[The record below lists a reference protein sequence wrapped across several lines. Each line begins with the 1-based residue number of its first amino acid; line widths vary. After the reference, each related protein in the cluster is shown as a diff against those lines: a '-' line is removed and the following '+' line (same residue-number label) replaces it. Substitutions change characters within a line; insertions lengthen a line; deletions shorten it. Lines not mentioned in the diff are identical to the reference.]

1 MDSRRALGRQGEA
14 AAATYLEAHGLTILA
29 RGWRPTDT
37 AMAPYVRGEL
47 DLIAQ
52 DGDTLVFVEV
62 RTRRAGVGPAAESV
76 TPAKRKQVLTLALA
90 YLAVHD
96 LPDSTSWRIDV
107 IALHFGPTATPT
119 IRWLRSAV
127 EDEG

>member
-1 MDSRRALGRQGEA
+1 MDSRRALGRQGETA
-14 AAATYLEAHGLTILA
+14 AAAYLEAQGLTIEA
-29 RGWRPTDT
+29 RGWRPTGT

-47 DLIAQ
+47 DLIAR

-62 RTRRAGVGPAAESV
+62 RTRRAGIGPAAESV
-76 TPAKRKQVLTLALA
+76 TPAKRRQVMTLALA

-96 LPDSTSWRIDV
+96 LSADAAWRIDV
-107 IALHFGPTATPT
+107 IALHFDRDSTPT
-119 IRWLRSAV
+119 IRWLRNAV

>member
-14 AAATYLEAHGLTILA
+14 TAAAYLEAHGLTILA
-29 RGWRPTDT
+29 RGWRPTAT
-37 AMAPYVRGEL
+37 EMAPYVRGEL

-52 DGDTLVFVEV
+52 DGDTLVFIEV

-76 TPAKRKQVLTLALA
+76 TPSKRKQVLTLALA

-96 LPDSTSWRIDV
+96 LSDSTPWRIDV
-107 IALHFGPTATPT
+107 VALHFDRDSTPT